1 MAVTRGG
8 EPSGSAYM
16 ACLDPVQAAVTE
28 EVEFD
33 AESVEVVTSDAED
46 VQVVDGTR
54 DADENVVPCALS
66 ATQPNKTDRSER
78 ELYGEQP

>member
-1 MAVTRGG
+1 
-8 EPSGSAYM
+8 M

-33 AESVEVVTSDAED
+33 TESVEVGTSDAED
-46 VQVVDGTR
+46 VQVEDDTR
-54 DADENVVPCALS
+54 DADEKVLPCALP

-78 ELYGEQP
+78 ELYGDQP